1 MFKSSII
8 YLFSST
14 LSKLVPFFLLPLL
27 TSYLPPKDYAVIA
40 IVQAFYSLCLAMLG
54 NVQAN
59 IPNSYILD
67 SQSRFSDK
75 VTAMLCLL
83 VAFFMGLELLLF
95 AIHFFYGDFLDI
107 DQEYYVIM
115 PVVAVMGAINLM
127 NLALVRVKERPI
139 EYAVWEISHAV
150 LNVTISLL
158 LVVYFAI
165 GWEGR
170 VYGILVPITL
180 YGLAS
185 LVFLYKSGNISLSVK
200 VADVVDISKAS
211 VPMIPHGVGAVII
224 ALSDNFMIATL
235 LGKESVGLYAIGY
248 QFGMVI
254 LMLTDAFSKA
264 WQPMFY
270 RYAKELQ
277 FRVVKKVQLSYLLG
291 LPIIAF
297 VYGVVAC
304 WVVPFVV
311 DERYATAIQFIPVIV
326 AAYVAMGYYQLYFP
340 YLILYK
346 KTKVLVYITP
356 CAALVNVLL
365 NYWWL
370 PIFGAIGAAY
380 ATLIAYIITS
390 VSLYIYTRR
399 LIKNNEK
406 VIK

>member
-1 MFKSSII
+1 
-8 YLFSST
+8 
-14 LSKLVPFFLLPLL
+14 
-27 TSYLPPKDYAVIA
+27 
-40 IVQAFYSLCLAMLG
+40 MLG

>member
-1 MFKSSII
+1 VFKSTII

-27 TSYLPPKDYAVIA
+27 TSYLPPKEFAVIA
-40 IVQAFYSLCLAMLG
+40 IIQAFYSLCLAMLG

-67 SQSRFSDK
+67 SQSRFSAK

-83 VAFFMGLELLLF
+83 AFFFLGLELFLF
-95 AIHFFYGDFLDI
+95 AIQFFYGDILNI
-107 DQEYYVIM
+107 DEKYYVIM
-115 PVVAVMGAINLM
+115 PVVAIMGAINLI
-127 NLALVRVKERPI
+127 NLALVRVKERPV
-139 EYAVWEISHAV
+139 EYAAWEISHAV

-158 LVVYFAI
+158 LVAYYAI

-170 VYGILVPITL
+170 VYGVLIPITL
-180 YGLAS
+180 YGFAS
-185 LVFLYKSGNISLSVK
+185 LVFLYKSGFISLSVK
-200 VADVVDISKAS
+200 TADVVDVAKTSI
-211 VPMIPHGVGAVII
+211 PMIPHGVGAVII

-270 RYAKELQ
+270 RYAKEFQ
-277 FRVVKKVQLSYLLG
+277 FGLIKKVQIGYLVG
-291 LPIIAF
+291 LPVIAF
-297 VYGVVAC
+297 IYGVIAC

-311 DERYATAIQFIPVIV
+311 DERYATAIQFIPVV
-326 AAYVAMGYYQLYFP
+326 VTAYVAMGCYQLYFP

-356 CAALVNVLL
+356 CAALVNILL

-370 PIFGAIGAAY
+370 PIFGPMGAAY
-380 ATLIAYIITS
+380 STLIAYGITS
-390 VSLYIYTRR
+390 LSLYLYTYKLR
-399 LIKNNEK
+399 KMNERA
-406 VIK
+406 VE

>member
-127 NLALVRVKERPI
+127 NLALIRVKERPV
-139 EYAVWEISHAV
+139 EYAAWEISHAV

-170 VYGILVPITL
+170 VYGILMPITL

-185 LVFLYKSGNISLSVK
+185 LVFLYKSRSISLSVK
-200 VADVVDISKAS
+200 VADVVGVSKAS
-211 VPMIPHGVGAVII
+211 VPMIPHGVGAVVI

-277 FRVVKKVQLSYLLG
+277 FRAIKKVQLSYLLG

-297 VYGVVAC
+297 VYGVIAC

-311 DERYATAIQFIPVIV
+311 DERYATAIQFIPIVV

-380 ATLIAYIITS
+380 ATLIAYIVTS
-390 VSLYIYTRR
+390 ASLYIYTRR

-406 VIK
+406 AIK